1 MYAAIRR
8 YRADDVDETLRRA
21 DEVYAA
27 AVARQ
32 VGFCGYQIVRTG
44 PHEVM
49 SQLLFETRDEVD
61 RNRSFTTQ
69 FTDIGFAGLDVEL
82 LDEWRGE
89 VVVSCATEQLLSRL
103 HHPGQ
108 TAIVL

>member
-8 YRADDVDETLRRA
+8 YRAADIDETLRRA
-21 DEVYAA
+21 DEIYAA
-27 AVARQ
+27 AVASQ

-61 RNRSFTTQ
+61 RNRSFTKE
-69 FTDIGFAGLDVEL
+69 FTDVGFAGLDVEL

-103 HHPGQ
+103 HHRARP
-108 TAIVL
+108 AIIV

>member
-49 SQLLFETRDEVD
+49 SQLLFETRAEAD

-89 VVVSCATEQLLSRL
+89 VAVSCASEHVLGRMRL
-103 HHPGQ
+103 DDRTPQ
-108 TAIVL
+108 TA